1 MNDRSGNNR
10 IQVPRADRREMITRL
25 RELAVFPAA
34 GDQEL
39 LTIVDAGQLVSVPA
53 GWSLIW
59 ERTPA
64 DKAYVVLTG
73 ELDVRHDA
81 QVVARLGAGDII
93 GEMAIVNRRLRSATV
108 VAATPLK
115 ALHFTREAVESLHAS
130 VPAFRAAVDA
140 AAAAHA
146 S

>member
-1 MNDRSGNNR
+1 MSNRSTDHPT
-10 IQVPRADRREMITRL
+10 QVSRADRRELITTL
-25 RELAVFPAA
+25 RELGVFPDA
-34 GDQEL
+34 DDHEL
-39 LTIVDAGQLVSVPA
+39 RTIVDSGRLVSVPA

-64 DKAYVVLTG
+64 DKAYVVLRG
-73 ELDVRHDA
+73 ELDVRHDD
-81 QVVARLGAGDII
+81 QVVAHLGAGDII

-108 VAATPLK
+108 VAATALK
-115 ALHFTREAVESLHAS
+115 VLHFTREAVEELHAT
-130 VPAFRAAVDA
+130 VPGFRAAVDA